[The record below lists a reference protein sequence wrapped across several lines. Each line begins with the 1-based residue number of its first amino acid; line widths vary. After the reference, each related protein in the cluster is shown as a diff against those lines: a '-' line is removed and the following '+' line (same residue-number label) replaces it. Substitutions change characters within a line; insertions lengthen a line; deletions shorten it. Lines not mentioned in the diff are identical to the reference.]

1 MAHGKKT
8 DADKTTGSITR
19 DIKTPRRN
27 SSSNPAAEA
36 AGPRPE
42 RSDMA
47 RDAARA
53 AATGPR
59 PGARRIAACDLEAK
73 ARETRRSDLGVVRG
87 SVLLAGNCAQKT
99 QKHFL
104 LDKSLFGSLN
114 GETLMK
120 AAVIC
125 SI

>member
-8 DADKTTGSITR
+8 GADKTR
-19 DIKTPRRN
+19 DNTTKTPKRGRC
-27 SSSNPAAEA
+27 SNATAKA

-59 PGARRIAACDLEAK
+59 PGAWRIAACDLEAK
-73 ARETRRSDLGVVRG
+73 TQKARGIAMGVVRG
-87 SVLLAGNCAQKT
+87 SALLAEIPAQKT
-99 QKHFL
+99 
-104 LDKSLFGSLN
+104 
-114 GETLMK
+114 
-120 AAVIC
+120 
-125 SI
+125 

>member
-8 DADKTTGSITR
+8 GADKTRGNTT
-19 DIKTPRRN
+19 KTPTRGRC
-27 SSSNPAAEA
+27 SNAAA
-36 AGPRPE
+36 KAVGPRPE

-73 ARETRRSDLGVVRG
+73 TRKARGIAMGVVRG
-87 SVLLAGNCAQKT
+87 SALTG
-99 QKHFL
+99 
-104 LDKSLFGSLN
+104 
-114 GETLMK
+114 
-120 AAVIC
+120 
-125 SI
+125 

>member
-1 MAHGKKT
+1 MSSYVAHGKKT
-8 DADKTTGSITR
+8 GADKTRGNTT
-19 DIKTPRRN
+19 KTPRRGRC
-27 SSSNPAAEA
+27 SNAAAKA

-73 ARETRRSDLGVVRG
+73 TRKARGIAMGVVRG
-87 SVLLAGNCAQKT
+87 SALLAEIPAQKT
-99 QKHFL
+99 
-104 LDKSLFGSLN
+104 
-114 GETLMK
+114 
-120 AAVIC
+120 
-125 SI
+125 